1 MSGPSAGEQIGAARD
16 GDALIAISFTPY
28 TPATIELANAFS
40 GRGFPV
46 VAITNSAF
54 SPLAPAATAR
64 IEIVEADV
72 GGFRSLA
79 ATFCVAMTLAVAVAE
94 RRGER

>member
-1 MSGPSAGEQIGAARD
+1 LVVPITD
-16 GDALIAISFTPY
+16 LSFS
-28 TPATIELANAFS
+28 L
-40 GRGFPV
+40 
-46 VAITNSAF
+46 
-54 SPLAPAATAR
+54 LAPAATAR

-94 RRGER
+94 RRAES